1 MTTVA
6 SVSSGASSKGRSGPR
21 SGGHVFYVSMTI
33 VSCLVVLVGFGP
45 TYYFKS
51 IMTSPSLPM
60 LTHVHGAVFTVWLL
74 LFAIQTTLVARHRTD
89 IHRRLGPFGGV
100 LAIAMIVL
108 GLMMAIVRAR
118 RGDVGGF
125 ADAQTNAAFAFG
137 DMVIFAILVGAAL
150 YQRRQ
155 PEAHKRLMLLA
166 TVSLLI
172 AALGRWPGVG
182 GGLSLAPYA
191 ALVLAGP
198 IYDRVALGHIH
209 RAYLWAAPFIIVSV
223 PARIALGSTGIWHSV
238 FNAFTR

>member
-6 SVSSGASSKGRSGPR
+6 SVSSGASSRPR
-21 SGGHVFYVSMTI
+21 RGGHGFYVVMPI
-33 VSCLVVLVGFGP
+33 VSCLVVLIGFGP
-45 TYYFKS
+45 TYYFKP
-51 IMTSPSLPM
+51 IMTSRSLPM

-74 LFAIQTTLVARHRTD
+74 LFGIQTTLVARHRTD

-118 RGDVGGF
+118 RGDIGGF
-125 ADAQTNAAFAFG
+125 NDAQTLFAFEFG
-137 DMVIFAILVGAAL
+137 AMVVFAILVGAAL

-155 PEAHKRLMLLA
+155 PEAHKRLMLTA

-172 AALGRWPGVG
+172 AALGRWPLVG
-182 GGLSLAPYA
+182 GPR
-191 ALVLAGP
+191 ALLPFVVLLLVGP
-198 IYDRVALGHIH
+198 IYDRVALGRIH
-209 RAYLWAAPFIIVSV
+209 RAYLWAVPFVIVAV
-223 PARIALGSTGIWHSV
+223 PVRIAFGSTGVWHSV

>member
-1 MTTVA
+1 
-6 SVSSGASSKGRSGPR
+6 
-21 SGGHVFYVSMTI
+21 
-33 VSCLVVLVGFGP
+33 
-45 TYYFKS
+45 
-51 IMTSPSLPM
+51 
-60 LTHVHGAVFTVWLL
+60 
-74 LFAIQTTLVARHRTD
+74 
-89 IHRRLGPFGGV
+89 
-100 LAIAMIVL
+100 
-108 GLMMAIVRAR
+108 MAIVRAR

-125 ADAQTNAAFAFG
+125 ADAQTLAAFEFG